1 MHALVSRDTPT
12 TPLPYRQRTTGRVAA
27 NRAAVFAYLDDHA
40 RLAQHMEKPNWRM
53 GWGRMTIA
61 SDAAQGRA
69 VGSRLC
75 VSGRVFG
82 VALAVE
88 EVVEVREPPVR
99 KVWATLG
106 EPRLLVIGPYRMR
119 FELTEMAQEVPV
131 TELVVEIEYA
141 FPERRGSRLLA
152 HVLAQPY
159 ATWCTTRMVEDARK
173 ALGGA

>member
-12 TPLPYRQRTTGRVAA
+12 PPLPYRRRATGRVAA
-27 NRAAVFAYLDDHA
+27 GCAAVFAYLDDHA
-40 RLAQHMEKPNWRM
+40 RLVQHMEKPNWRM
-53 GWGRMTIA
+53 GWGRMTTT
-61 SDAAQGRA
+61 SDAAEGRA
-69 VGSRLC
+69 VGSRLS

-99 KVWATLG
+99 KVWATRG

-119 FELTEMAQEVPV
+119 FELTETAQEAPV
-131 TELVVEIEYA
+131 TELVVEINYA
-141 FPERRGSRLLA
+141 LPEHRGARLLA
-152 HVLAQPY
+152 RLLAQPY
-159 ATWCTTRMVEDARK
+159 ATWCTTRMVDDARK

>member
-1 MHALVSRDTPT
+1 MRTLTSRDAPT
-12 TPLPYRQRTTGRVAA
+12 SPLPYRQRATGRVAA
-27 NRAAVFAYLDDHA
+27 TRTAVFAYLDDHA
-40 RLAQHMEKPNWRM
+40 RLVKHMDTPNWRM
-53 GWGRMTIA
+53 GWGRMSTT
-61 SDAAQGRA
+61 SDAAEGRA

-119 FELTEMAQEVPV
+119 FELKEIAQEVPV
-131 TELVVEIEYA
+131 TDLVVEIEYA
-141 FPERRGSRLLA
+141 LPDRGGPRLLA
-152 HVLAQPY
+152 RLLAQPY
-159 ATWCTTRMVEDARK
+159 ATWCTTRMVDDARK